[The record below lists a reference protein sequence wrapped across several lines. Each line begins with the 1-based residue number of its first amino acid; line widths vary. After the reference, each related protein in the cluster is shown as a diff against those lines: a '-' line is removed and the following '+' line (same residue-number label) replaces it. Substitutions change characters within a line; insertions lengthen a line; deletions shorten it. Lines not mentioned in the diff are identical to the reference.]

1 MPDEIDTR
9 NIRDISIT
17 ANDNGIAAG
26 HIENLNVNVDE
37 TNTSLQT
44 LLLSLHQ
51 SGLFSLPVPAPANDP
66 VEIGRLRRDY
76 YNLFVIEDETYQDG
90 SFSISRSDALTRYTH
105 NADHFRP
112 MTADIIAEILSM
124 PCLFTIRNDD
134 FSRCSENWVCVT
146 GKLSKSTVHGSVI
159 KFKFGYYA
167 PAIPQNLLNQNAEL
181 FGLATSSLRNELDDE
196 HWAIK
201 KIDLL
206 SVLKDRNYEIR

>member
-26 HIENLNVNVDE
+26 HIENLNVNVDG

-44 LLLSLHQ
+44 LLLTLQQ

-105 NADHFRP
+105 DAEHFRP
-112 MTADIIAEILSM
+112 MTADIISEIESM
-124 PCLFTIRNDD
+124 PCLFTIRNDN
-134 FSRCSENWVCVT
+134 FSRCSDNWVCVA
-146 GKLSKSTVHGSVI
+146 GKLSKITVHGSVI

-167 PAIPQNLLNQNAEL
+167 PAIPQNLLNQNAKL

-206 SVLKDRNYEIR
+206 TRLKDQNYEIR

>member
-105 NADHFRP
+105 DAEHFRP
-112 MTADIIAEILSM
+112 MTADIISEIESM
-124 PCLFTIRNDD
+124 PCLFTIRNDN
-134 FSRCSENWVCVT
+134 FSRCSDNWVCVA
-146 GKLSKSTVHGSVI
+146 GKLSKITVHGSVI

-206 SVLKDRNYEIR
+206 TRLKDQNYEIR

>member
-9 NIRDISIT
+9 KARDISIT
-17 ANDNGIAAG
+17 ASGNGIAAG
-26 HIENLNVNVDE
+26 NIENLNLNVDG
-37 TNTSLQT
+37 TNLQT
-44 LLLSLHQ
+44 FLLTLQQ

-66 VEIGRLRRDY
+66 MEIGQLRRDY
-76 YNLFVIEDETYQDG
+76 YNLFVIEDETYHDG

-105 NADHFRP
+105 DADHFRP
-112 MTADIIAEILSM
+112 MTADIISEIESM

-134 FSRCSENWVCVT
+134 HSRCSDNWVCVT
-146 GKLSKSTVHGSVI
+146 GKLKRITVHGSVI
-159 KFKFGYYA
+159 KFNFGYYA
-167 PAIPQNLLNQNAEL
+167 PAIPQNLLNQNAEV

-206 SVLKDRNYEIR
+206 GVLKDRNYEIR

>member
-9 NIRDISIT
+9 KIRDISIT

-26 HIENLNVNVDE
+26 HIENLNVNVDG

-44 LLLSLHQ
+44 LLLTLQQ

-105 NADHFRP
+105 DAEHFRP
-112 MTADIIAEILSM
+112 MTADIISEIESM
-124 PCLFTIRNDD
+124 PCLFTIRNDN
-134 FSRCSENWVCVT
+134 FSRCSDNWVCVA
-146 GKLSKSTVHGSVI
+146 GKLSKITVHGSVI

-206 SVLKDRNYEIR
+206 TRLKDQNYEIR

>member
-9 NIRDISIT
+9 NVRDISIS
-17 ANDNGIAAG
+17 ASGSGIAAG
-26 HIENLNVNVDE
+26 SIQSLNVNIGGTD
-37 TNTSLQT
+37 LQT
-44 LLLSLHQ
+44 LLPLLQ
-51 SGLFSLPVPAPANDP
+51 NAGLFSSPVPVPSNDP
-66 VEIGRLRRDY
+66 IEIGQLRRDY
-76 YNLFVIEDETYQDG
+76 YNLFVIEDETYKDG

-112 MTADIIAEILSM
+112 MTADIIAE
-124 PCLFTIRNDD
+124 R
-134 FSRCSENWVCVT
+134 
-146 GKLSKSTVHGSVI
+146 KLSKITVHGSVI

>member
-112 MTADIIAEILSM
+112 MTADIIAERTM
-124 PCLFTIRNDD
+124 TFQDAVR
-134 FSRCSENWVCVT
+134 T
-146 GKLSKSTVHGSVI
+146 GYV
-159 KFKFGYYA
+159 
-167 PAIPQNLLNQNAEL
+167 
-181 FGLATSSLRNELDDE
+181 
-196 HWAIK
+196 
-201 KIDLL
+201 
-206 SVLKDRNYEIR
+206 

>member
-26 HIENLNVNVDE
+26 HIENLNVNVDG

-105 NADHFRP
+105 DAEHFRP
-112 MTADIIAEILSM
+112 MTADIISEIESM
-124 PCLFTIRNDD
+124 PCLFTIRNDN
-134 FSRCSENWVCVT
+134 FSRCSDNWVCVA
-146 GKLSKSTVHGSVI
+146 GKLSKITVHGSVI

>member
-26 HIENLNVNVDE
+26 HIENLNVNVDG

-44 LLLSLHQ
+44 LLLTLQQ

-105 NADHFRP
+105 DAEHFRP
-112 MTADIIAEILSM
+112 MTADIISEIESM

-146 GKLSKSTVHGSVI
+146 GKLSKITVHGSVI

>member
-1 MPDEIDTR
+1 M
-9 NIRDISIT
+9 
-17 ANDNGIAAG
+17 
-26 HIENLNVNVDE
+26 
-37 TNTSLQT
+37 
-44 LLLSLHQ
+44 
-51 SGLFSLPVPAPANDP
+51 
-66 VEIGRLRRDY
+66 RRDY

-105 NADHFRP
+105 DAEHFRP
-112 MTADIIAEILSM
+112 MTADIISEIESM
-124 PCLFTIRNDD
+124 PCLFTIRNDN
-134 FSRCSENWVCVT
+134 FSRCSDNWVCVA
-146 GKLSKSTVHGSVI
+146 GKLSKITVHGSVI

-206 SVLKDRNYEIR
+206 TRLKDQNYEIR

>member
-26 HIENLNVNVDE
+26 HIENLNVNVDG

-44 LLLSLHQ
+44 LLLTLQQ

-105 NADHFRP
+105 DAEHFRP
-112 MTADIIAEILSM
+112 MTADIISEIESM
-124 PCLFTIRNDD
+124 PCLFTIRNDN
-134 FSRCSENWVCVT
+134 FSRCSDNWVCVA
-146 GKLSKSTVHGSVI
+146 GKLSKITVHGSVI

-206 SVLKDRNYEIR
+206 TRLKDQNYEIR

>member
-26 HIENLNVNVDE
+26 HIENLNVNVDG

-105 NADHFRP
+105 DAEHFRP
-112 MTADIIAEILSM
+112 MTADIISEIESM
-124 PCLFTIRNDD
+124 PCLFTIRNDN
-134 FSRCSENWVCVT
+134 FSRCSDNWVCVA
-146 GKLSKSTVHGSVI
+146 GKLSKITVHGSVI

-206 SVLKDRNYEIR
+206 TRLKDQNYEIR